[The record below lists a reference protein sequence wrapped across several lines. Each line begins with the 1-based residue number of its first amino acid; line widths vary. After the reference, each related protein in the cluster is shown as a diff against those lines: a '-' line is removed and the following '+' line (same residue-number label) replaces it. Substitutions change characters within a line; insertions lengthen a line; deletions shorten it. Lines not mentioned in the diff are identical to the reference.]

1 MTYLQL
7 AAHLFLLVFWTRV
20 WVKPAQSLTLNPFL
34 SGPLRLGDTI
44 AGFLRP
50 ALGLPDRM
58 TALALL
64 LFFWAFQAMF
74 FIRFGTAWRI
84 SFGLI
89 HFRPPGEDL
98 AWGMQFAYSGLRSA
112 HLLLQAW
119 TLYFFTRLI
128 APRDRS
134 ARAHEAFAFFM
145 SPFSRLP
152 LVLQP
157 FVLLALHAAFAF
169 AVLSTGVL
177 LSTGV
182 AQGDA
187 GRPVHALAMDGSAL
201 SLLLKVGL
209 LAMMSFAS
217 GLETLIYAI
226 IFFILGGL
234 ALTLFGAQFLSTVF
248 RESTDVLMGRFAR
261 NPAVTGGG
269 LDFTPM
275 IFVFAVSFISGNMQ
289 VLLMKLLRLP
299 LHL

>member
-7 AAHLFLLVFWTRV
+7 AAHLFLLLFWTRL
-20 WVKPAQSLTLNPFL
+20 WVKPAPSLTSNPFL
-34 SGPLRLGDTI
+34 SGPLRLGERI
-44 AGFLRP
+44 ADALRP

-74 FIRFGTAWRI
+74 FIRFGKAWQI
-84 SFGLI
+84 SFGFT
-89 HFRPPGEDL
+89 HFVPPREEL

-112 HLLLQAW
+112 HVLLQAW
-119 TLYFFTRLI
+119 SLYFFTRLI

-152 LVLQP
+152 LAFQP
-157 FVLLALHAAFAF
+157 LVLLALHAALAF
-169 AVLSTGVL
+169 ALFSAGALMSSGL
-177 LSTGV
+177 LQEGEVRHTY
-182 AQGDA
+182 
-187 GRPVHALAMDGSAL
+187 ALVMKSPAEL
-201 SLLLKVGL
+201 VLKVGV
-209 LAMMSFAS
+209 LALMSFAS
-217 GLETLIYAI
+217 GLETLTYAI

-234 ALTLFGAQFLSTVF
+234 ALMLFGAQFLSAVF

-261 NPAVTGGG
+261 NPAAAGGG

-275 IFVFAVSFISGNMQ
+275 IFVIAVSFISSNIH
-289 VLLMKLLRLP
+289 LMLRKLLQLS
-299 LHL
+299 LNV